1 MSSEVISNGNGSKT
15 EVNEELTNLNAQE
28 TPNKSHNKPSLV
40 FEDLNYELLRKI
52 AYFRYGSISDCGRAM
67 NMSRSQTSQILNGL
81 FFPKTEE
88 CINKVAN
95 VLKLDPMILAR
106 FFAKEETKKEI
117 MKNENNS

>member
-40 FEDLNYELLRKI
+40 FEDLNYEFLRKI
-52 AYFRYGSISDCGRAM
+52 AYFRYGSISNCGRAM
-67 NMSRSQTSQILNGL
+67 HMSRSQASQILNGL

-88 CINKVAN
+88 TIRLVAN
-95 VLKLDPMILAR
+95 CLKLDPMILAR
-106 FFAKEETKKEI
+106 FFAQQEIKKE
-117 MKNENNS
+117 MKNGNM